1 MSGRAGYDSL
11 TDKSAPGE
19 FCDVDA
25 MWAAT
30 REIAE
35 GRRHTPTPSPG
46 IEATALRGPTAMM
59 LGDFL
64 RALRRRDVSALTAP
78 Q

>member
-1 MSGRAGYDSL
+1 MGSDGYDSL

-19 FCDVDA
+19 FCDTDA

-35 GRRHTPTPSPG
+35 GRRHTTGSGPE

-64 RALRRRDVSALTAP
+64 RALRRRDVPALTAP
-78 Q
+78 H